1 MHENSEHFLEAL
13 TSLSDTIKSLGNM
26 PWVFWSTLLN
36 LGLLIVLWKTFLRA
50 HYAEQRADAESA
62 EVRRLCDRGF

>member
-1 MHENSEHFLEAL
+1 MNENSEYFLETL
-13 TSLSDTIKSLGNM
+13 KSLNDTIKSLGHM

-36 LGLLIVLWKTFLRA
+36 IGLLILLWKMFWRA

-62 EVRRLCDRGF
+62 EVRRLCDRG